1 MKTLGIGW
9 REPIV
14 FAGTALLLC
23 VIMLLAGV
31 TWSAEAATQTS
42 ISSKATPSSDVAQS
56 TEQSKNAQVTDEL
69 ARQKLK
75 EEIRQL
81 QLANSQADGWLA
93 GFLPFAPFVTVLVAV
108 GTLAA
113 TLWKQ
118 SSDAAA
124 ARDAAA
130 ADATRLRA
138 DFVIQQQTEASKNEQ
153 WRQEFLRQKETDRVA
168 AQQKE
173 LGRFDDT
180 LSRISAQISSDNP
193 GLSLNGAAA
202 LGLFVKPR
210 YQDLHSDLLRIII
223 ANLKAAPK
231 MDVADLLRDDLAK
244 VLNMLFARGQPN
256 PDVPSTLDL
265 THLNLYR
272 LDLHGLKLPAN
283 TIFDFAFA
291 TLDDANLSEMDMAR
305 ARGFRA
311 KLDAA
316 RFSRTIMSEARFNE
330 AHATEKSVHFHETRL
345 VSATF
350 DDAKL
355 PRAEFQRSKLQGA
368 KFRRCD
374 LRGARFEDAD
384 VNDAYFQGAILDEIA
399 LRSIAL
405 GAHNWS
411 SAKFDPI
418 HEERIKE
425 IANS

>member
-1 MKTLGIGW
+1 MKIPGDGW
-9 REPIV
+9 RERIV
-14 FAGTALLLC
+14 FPGTALLLC
-23 VIMLLAGV
+23 AIMLLAGV

-42 ISSKATPSSDVAQS
+42 ISSKAAPSSDVAQP
-56 TEQSKNAQVTDEL
+56 TEQSKAAQVADEL
-69 ARQKLK
+69 AHQKLK

-81 QLANSQADGWLA
+81 QLANSQAEGWLA

-153 WRQEFLRQKETDRVA
+153 WRQEFLRQKESDRVA

-256 PDVPSTLDL
+256 PDVASTLDL

-283 TIFDFAFA
+283 TIFDFALT
-291 TLDDANLSEMDMAR
+291 TLEDANLSEMDMAR

-311 KLDAA
+311 KPDAVATA
-316 RFSRTIMSEARFNE
+316 RTVTPPVE
-330 AHATEKSVHFHETRL
+330 H
-345 VSATF
+345 
-350 DDAKL
+350 
-355 PRAEFQRSKLQGA
+355 
-368 KFRRCD
+368 
-374 LRGARFEDAD
+374 
-384 VNDAYFQGAILDEIA
+384 
-399 LRSIAL
+399 
-405 GAHNWS
+405 
-411 SAKFDPI
+411 
-418 HEERIKE
+418 
-425 IANS
+425 